1 METTENIKAQFQSG
15 TVKDVRKSIFGY
27 VHQPTGSRISYHEA
41 SVDQKDA
48 SQLVRF
54 MEKHDPALL
63 RNIRLQPLGSHR
75 LQCYLCKKHEAAWVQ
90 LSEFVPYRYVPLTG
104 VVKLE
109 GAAAAAIAEILVK

>member
-15 TVKDVRKSIFGY
+15 TVSEVRKNLFGFLY
-27 VHQPTGSRISYHEA
+27 QPTGSRIRYHEA
-41 SVDQKDA
+41 SIDQKDA
-48 SQLVRF
+48 SQLTRF
-54 MEKHDPALL
+54 LEQHDPALL
-63 RNIRLQPLGSHR
+63 RGVRMQPLGSHR

-90 LSEFVPYRYVPLTG
+90 LSEYVPYRYVPLTG

>member
-15 TVKDVRKSIFGY
+15 TVSEVRKNLFGFLY
-27 VHQPTGSRISYHEA
+27 QPTGSRIRYHEA
-41 SVDQKDA
+41 SIDQKDA
-48 SQLVRF
+48 SQLTRF
-54 MEKHDPALL
+54 LEQHDPALL
-63 RNIRLQPLGSHR
+63 RSIRLQPLGSHR

-109 GAAAAAIAEILVK
+109 GAAAAAVAELLGK

>member
-1 METTENIKAQFQSG
+1 METTENIKTKFQSG
-15 TVKDVRKSIFGY
+15 TVSDVRKNLFGNLY
-27 VHQPTGSRISYHEA
+27 QPTGSRTRYYKA
-41 SVDQKDA
+41 SIDQKDA

-54 MEKHDPALL
+54 LEKQDPALL
-63 RNIRLQPLGSHR
+63 RGIRLQPLGSHR

-109 GAAAAAIAEILVK
+109 GAAAAAVAELLGK

>member
-15 TVKDVRKSIFGY
+15 TVSEVRKNRFGFLY
-27 VHQPTGSRISYHEA
+27 QPTGSRIRYHEA
-41 SVDQKDA
+41 SIDQKDA
-48 SQLVRF
+48 SQLTRF
-54 MEKHDPALL
+54 LEQHDPALL
-63 RNIRLQPLGSHR
+63 RGIRLQPLGSHR

>member
-1 METTENIKAQFQSG
+1 METTKNIKAEFQSG
-15 TVKDVRKSIFGY
+15 TVSEVRKNLFGY
-27 VHQPTGSRISYHEA
+27 LYQPTGSRISYYEA

-54 MEKHDPALL
+54 MEQHDPSLL
-63 RNIRLQPLGSHR
+63 RGVRMQPLGSHR

-90 LSEFVPYRYVPLTG
+90 LSEYVPYRYVPLTG

-109 GAAAAAIAEILVK
+109 GAAAAAIAELLGK

>member
-15 TVKDVRKSIFGY
+15 TVSEVRKNLFGFLY
-27 VHQPTGSRISYHEA
+27 QPTGSRIRYHEA
-41 SVDQKDA
+41 SIDQKDA
-48 SQLVRF
+48 SQLTRF
-54 MEKHDPALL
+54 LEQHDPALL
-63 RNIRLQPLGSHR
+63 RGIRLQPLGSHR

-109 GAAAAAIAEILVK
+109 GSAAAAVAELLGK

>member
-15 TVKDVRKSIFGY
+15 TVSEVRKNLFGFLY
-27 VHQPTGSRISYHEA
+27 QPTGSRIRYHEA
-41 SVDQKDA
+41 SIDQKDA
-48 SQLVRF
+48 SQLTRF
-54 MEKHDPALL
+54 LEQHDPALL
-63 RNIRLQPLGSHR
+63 RGIRLQPLGSHR

-109 GAAAAAIAEILVK
+109 GATAAAIAEILVK

>member
-15 TVKDVRKSIFGY
+15 TVSEVRKNLFGFLY
-27 VHQPTGSRISYHEA
+27 QPTGSRIRYHEA
-41 SVDQKDA
+41 SIDQKDA
-48 SQLVRF
+48 SQLTRF
-54 MEKHDPALL
+54 LEQHDPALL
-63 RNIRLQPLGSHR
+63 RGIRLQPLGSHR